1 MEELGIPKVNISYN
15 FLTIKRDVNSLNMQ
29 NTLPWQKNSKLASVN
44 INEVLFSCYEFDQK
58 MLPWISH
65 SLLINIKEKKI

>member
-58 MLPWISH
+58 MLP
-65 SLLINIKEKKI
+65 